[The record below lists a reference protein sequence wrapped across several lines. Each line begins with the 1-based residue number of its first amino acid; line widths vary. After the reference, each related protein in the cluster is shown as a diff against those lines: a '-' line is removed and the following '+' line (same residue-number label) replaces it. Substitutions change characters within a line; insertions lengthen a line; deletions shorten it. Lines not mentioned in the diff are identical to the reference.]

1 MILSGNK
8 IIDEYYRGNLKI
20 NPFNSDSVNPDSYDL
35 SLDDF
40 VYTYET
46 DMIDSRNPALATR
59 LLIPD
64 EGFVLKKGKYYY
76 TYAKESV
83 NSDMFV
89 PILHNKSG
97 VARKG
102 LFTHITADLQQLHGN
117 GRILLQLYPIN
128 DIKIFKNQKIVQ
140 VSFWCILD

>member
-1 MILSGNK
+1 MILSGTK
-8 IIDEYYRGNLKI
+8 IIEEYLRGNLKI
-20 NPFNSDSVNPDSYDL
+20 DPFNYDSVNPDSYDL

-46 DMIDSRNPALATR
+46 DIIDSLNPASAIQLP
-59 LLIPD
+59 IPD

-102 LFTHITADLQQLHGN
+102 LFTHITADLQQLHGD

-128 DIKIFKNQKIVQ
+128 DIRVFKNQKIVQ

>member
-8 IIDEYYRGNLKI
+8 IIDEYHRGNLKI
-20 NPFNSDSVNPDSYDL
+20 TPFNSDSVNPDSYDL
-35 SLDDF
+35 SLDDYI
-40 VYTYET
+40 YTYET
-46 DMIDSRNPALATR
+46 DIIDSWNPASATR

-83 NSDMFV
+83 SSDMFV

-102 LFTHITADLQQLHGN
+102 LFTHITADLQQLHAD
-117 GRILLQLYPIN
+117 GRILLQLYPTN
-128 DIKIFKNQKIVQ
+128 DIRVFKNQKIVQ
-140 VSFWCILD
+140 VSFWCVLD